1 MLNFLNKLLKSISNK
16 FFSLISVY
24 SNCIT
29 DSLEKLNFRNFI
41 SYVKS
46 HISDFNYIFHWDKLR
61 ESHKKEVKKSTI
73 KYVSIKSNNSYNA
86 KSAQLNAL
94 STEDYLYTYFNNFV
108 KNYFSLFLDN
118 FKRTFSFG
126 FYYLRGLFFILFIDA
141 CLTDDEPL

>member
-1 MLNFLNKLLKSISNK
+1 VLNFLNKLLKSISNK

-24 SNCIT
+24 SNFIT

-73 KYVSIKSNNSYNA
+73 KYVSIKSNNPYNA

>member
-24 SNCIT
+24 SNFIT

>member
-24 SNCIT
+24 SNFIT

-126 FYYLRGLFFILFIDA
+126 FYYLRGLFLY
-141 CLTDDEPL
+141 CL

>member
-1 MLNFLNKLLKSISNK
+1 VLNFLNKLLKSISNK

-24 SNCIT
+24 SNFIT

-86 KSAQLNAL
+86 KSAELNAL

>member
-24 SNCIT
+24 SNFIT

-46 HISDFNYIFHWDKLR
+46 HISDFNYIFHCDKLR

-73 KYVSIKSNNSYNA
+73 KYVSIKSNNSYSA

>member
-24 SNCIT
+24 SNFIT

-108 KNYFSLFLDN
+108 RNYFSLFLDN